1 MISSPNR
8 VDTQLRHESS
18 DPPPLTLD
26 AMIADGATISSLRA
40 VQARLADGD
49 LAALAAVD
57 VPRLADVIASW
68 HPPGRP
74 HEGQVDASGQ
84 AVREREQGLQ
94 PAVTLRARSAV
105 KQQPNGAQL
114 V

>member
-1 MISSPNR
+1 MTTGVSEDAVISSPNR

-49 LAALAAVD
+49 LAALAAVETKNY
-57 VPRLADVIASW
+57 VP
-68 HPPGRP
+68 HGPGFSFAALKR
-74 HEGQVDASGQ
+74 DARGVAFETST
-84 AVREREQGLQ
+84 VW
-94 PAVTLRARSAV
+94 V
-105 KQQPNGAQL
+105 
-114 V
+114 